1 MRKVHVPARGLED
14 WRVLLPSGKHW
25 RQGDSAMALRVFEW
39 TQKLPETWRG
49 SKMALRRE
57 ILESVTLNRT
67 VSDISFCT
75 EKRKPFDFLAEGHL
89 VQNGTPGR
97 TRTCN
102 LQFRRLS
109 LYPIELRAHPL
120 RIDTASRAF
129 RLTQSPARVKRGTS
143 VVAA

>member
-1 MRKVHVPARGLED
+1 
-14 WRVLLPSGKHW
+14 
-25 RQGDSAMALRVFEW
+25 MALRVFEW